1 MNKKIII
8 SQSIMWA
15 AAILVVSIVEEKE
28 FAVLMLVILATTS
41 LITLKKGKFINMPDC
56 GDYNAPI
63 IYTIPLQILA
73 YVVACLRGTD
83 LDQPRNLAKSVTVE

>member
-28 FAVLMLVILATTS
+28 FAVSMLVLLATIS
-41 LITLKKGKFINMPDC
+41 LINLRKGK
-56 GDYNAPI
+56 
-63 IYTIPLQILA
+63 
-73 YVVACLRGTD
+73 
-83 LDQPRNLAKSVTVE
+83 

>member
-28 FAVLMLVILATTS
+28 FAVLLLVILATIS
-41 LITLKKGKFINMPDC
+41 LITLRKGNEKKNIDFYKKFILQTKTLSDC
-56 GDYNAPI
+56 
-63 IYTIPLQILA
+63 
-73 YVVACLRGTD
+73 
-83 LDQPRNLAKSVTVE
+83 

>member
-1 MNKKIII
+1 MNYCIILYMNKITII

-41 LITLKKGKFINMPDC
+41 LITLRKEN
-56 GDYNAPI
+56 
-63 IYTIPLQILA
+63 
-73 YVVACLRGTD
+73 
-83 LDQPRNLAKSVTVE
+83 E

>member
-28 FAVLMLVILATTS
+28 FAVLLLVILATIS
-41 LITLKKGKFINMPDC
+41 LITLRKGNEKKNIDFYKKFI
-56 GDYNAPI
+56 
-63 IYTIPLQILA
+63 LQTKTLSDGGIDL
-73 YVVACLRGTD
+73 VV
-83 LDQPRNLAKSVTVE
+83 PVF

>member
-15 AAILVVSIVEEKE
+15 AAILVVSIVEDKE

-41 LITLKKGKFINMPDC
+41 LITLRKGN
-56 GDYNAPI
+56 
-63 IYTIPLQILA
+63 
-73 YVVACLRGTD
+73 
-83 LDQPRNLAKSVTVE
+83 E